1 MLHASGGGG
10 ALNRNWLRMPPLIG
24 GNGRSSGTSARF
36 AVLSSSSLIFENPLR
51 VQRHPTNEER
61 SARWGGGSGLAHL
74 APGARA
80 EARRRHAWDAVTV
93 LMAAGG
99 VKQRGRSFPLTSSI
113 TLEERKRGSNA
124 TAHQYTSHPRFRPA
138 GLYG

>member
-10 ALNRNWLRMPPLIG
+10 ALNRNWLRMPPLTS

-74 APGARA
+74 APGVRA
-80 EARRRHAWDAVTV
+80 EARRRHAWGPLTV
-93 LMAAGG
+93 LMPPAA
-99 VKQRGRSFPLTSSI
+99 VT
-113 TLEERKRGSNA
+113 
-124 TAHQYTSHPRFRPA
+124 HPRPP
-138 GLYG
+138 LPS